1 MENTTIE
8 NTEDVITD
16 ISEETLLSL
25 DENLELDQENT
36 EIAEGKCKKEGE
48 DMEDEKMI
56 EAEVSSDEEF
66 MEYAKSILKAAHG
79 DKYDEDKAMAAAEGI
94 LKKADGDYGA
104 AIGML
109 TSGLGEGMEELD
121 EEISWDLIQSMY
133 VKDLIDYVV
142 VPFAAAGVAFSVLGV
157 AKAKQK
163 IKDWFADKKDA
174 ADAKKMGMIIKDAI
188 EKIKKDSKAQ
198 DMIAQINANP
208 YDKTGSNTERNK
220 LIKPYKAHLKAILSD
235 EQYEVLDDIYFASL
249 KEQSE
254 MEKQMEK
261 EMESDM
267 EKNMAE
273 DTQSEIEIAI
283 DSSDIS
289 RLVESEAGLT
299 EEFKEKATTIF
310 EAAVK
315 SKIKEAEEALKE
327 SYAVT
332 LIEEVEAIKEGMV
345 DKIDNY
351 LTYAVECWV
360 EENKVAIESSLRT
373 EIAENFIKSLKGVF
387 VENYIEVPEGKVDLY
402 AKLEEEKAAAES
414 KLAESLEL
422 LSGLAESVENLSRE
436 KIINEYT
443 SDLADTQA
451 EKLKSLIEDV
461 QYSSEEKFRSKV
473 ETIKEFYINGPL
485 FNSETKTLN
494 EEVEDSTHSFITTE
508 TIVEN
513 ESEAQVSPA
522 MKNYLTAISRLSKA
536 TTANLQ

>member
-1 MENTTIE
+1 MENTE
-8 NTEDVITD
+8 LEKTEEVITD

-36 EIAEGKCKKEGE
+36 EIAEGKCKKEEEEEEEE
-48 DMEDEKMI
+48 DDDEDEDDDEEEMSEAKKVQ

-66 MEYAKSILKAAHG
+66 MEYSKSILKAAFG
-79 DKYDEDKAMAAAEGI
+79 DKYDEDKAMKTAEGI
-94 LKKADGDYGA
+94 LKKSDGDYGA

-109 TSGLGEGMEELD
+109 TSGLGE
-121 EEISWDLIQSMY
+121 
-133 VKDLIDYVV
+133 
-142 VPFAAAGVAFSVLGV
+142 
-157 AKAKQK
+157 
-163 IKDWFADKKDA
+163 
-174 ADAKKMGMIIKDAI
+174 
-188 EKIKKDSKAQ
+188 
-198 DMIAQINANP
+198 
-208 YDKTGSNTERNK
+208 
-220 LIKPYKAHLKAILSD
+220 
-235 EQYEVLDDIYFASL
+235 
-249 KEQSE
+249 E
-254 MEKQMEK
+254 MD
-261 EMESDM
+261 DM
-267 EKNMAE
+267 EKDMKE
-273 DTQSEIEIAI
+273 DTQSEITV
-283 DSSDIS
+283 DSRDIS
-289 RLVESEAGLT
+289 RLVESEEGLT

-315 SKIKEAEEALKE
+315 SKVKEAEEALKE

-360 EENKVAIESSLRT
+360 EDNKVAIESSLRT

-387 VENYIEVPEGKVDLY
+387 AENYIEVPEGKVDLY
-402 AKLEEEKAAAES
+402 AKLEKEKAAAET

-422 LSGLAESVENLSRE
+422 VSGLVESVESLSRE
-436 KIINEYT
+436 KIITECT

-485 FNSETKTLN
+485 FDSESKTVN

-508 TIVEN
+508 TIVED
-513 ESEAQVSPA
+513 EGEASVSPA
-522 MKNYLTAISRLSKA
+522 MKNYLTAISRLNKA
-536 TTANLQ
+536 TTANI

>member
-1 MENTTIE
+1 MKNTE
-8 NTEDVITD
+8 LEKTEDVITD

-36 EIAEGKCKKEGE
+36 EIAEGKCKKEE
-48 DMEDEKMI
+48 EEEEEEMEEEDEEEMSEAKKVQ

-79 DKYDEDKAMAAAEGI
+79 DKYDEGKAMAAAEGI

-109 TSGLGEGMEELD
+109 TSGLGE
-121 EEISWDLIQSMY
+121 
-133 VKDLIDYVV
+133 
-142 VPFAAAGVAFSVLGV
+142 
-157 AKAKQK
+157 
-163 IKDWFADKKDA
+163 
-174 ADAKKMGMIIKDAI
+174 
-188 EKIKKDSKAQ
+188 
-198 DMIAQINANP
+198 
-208 YDKTGSNTERNK
+208 
-220 LIKPYKAHLKAILSD
+220 
-235 EQYEVLDDIYFASL
+235 
-249 KEQSE
+249 E
-254 MEKQMEK
+254 MD
-261 EMESDM
+261 DM
-267 EKNMAE
+267 EKDMTE
-273 DTQSEIEIAI
+273 DTQSEIDITV

-315 SKIKEAEEALKE
+315 SKVKEAEEALKE

-360 EENKVAIESSLRT
+360 EDNKVAIESSLRT

-387 VENYIEVPEGKVDLY
+387 AENYIEVPEGKVDLY
-402 AKLEEEKAAAES
+402 AKLEEEKAAAET

-422 LSGLAESVENLSRE
+422 VSGLVESVESLSRE
-436 KIINEYT
+436 KIITECT

-485 FNSETKTLN
+485 FDSESKTVN

-513 ESEAQVSPA
+513 EGEAHVSPA
-522 MKNYLTAISRLSKA
+522 MKNYLTAISRLNKA
-536 TTANLQ
+536 TTANI